1 MPIFTLI
8 GFDHVTRIRQ
18 LGNGWIEQKLFT
30 WHLIHRVNCT
40 EYLVGAQ
47 LWIEYLWRVYHN
59 ASCIHRLPNA
69 LLHAALGLVTSDYWA
84 ALLHPLFISSLD
96 QWILLAMN
104 PDCAFQELTLLKSH
118 LQVRVISA
126 VMRKYFAYDGCFWL
140 CKSFDSS
147 YCRLWFFRLFIYC
160 FDPWSYLIF
169 IICTFILSRL
179 TGSIIFS
186 NIDINIG
193 N

>member
-1 MPIFTLI
+1 MDPGVSMAVRGCYHTARPAYVQYLLPGVQLDDVSIIRVMPIFTLI

-69 LLHAALGLVTSDYWA
+69 LLHAALGLVTSDYWV

-104 PDCAFQELTLLKSH
+104 PDCAFQELIVDPLELKKLHSYQWCGWWA
-118 LQVRVISA
+118 LRA
-126 VMRKYFAYDGCFWL
+126 
-140 CKSFDSS
+140 SF
-147 YCRLWFFRLFIYC
+147 C
-160 FDPWSYLIF
+160 
-169 IICTFILSRL
+169 IIWKAISRL
-179 TGSIIFS
+179 GLFLP
-186 NIDINIG
+186 
-193 N
+193 